1 MVYLDH
7 QAVLVHI
14 NFQDLQQQSFSV
26 CGLPAAFLG
35 ILLFLQEIIG
45 YTKWNPEV
53 YVFHDFHRVGFA
65 LLQLDK

>member
-1 MVYLDH
+1 MKEYIIESSMVYLDH

-35 ILLFLQEIIG
+35 ILLF
-45 YTKWNPEV
+45 
-53 YVFHDFHRVGFA
+53 F
-65 LLQLDK
+65 